1 MTSDAEKTQ
10 LLRLVPTEVEA
21 TILVARLAEARIEAW
36 IEGGLSAGFR
46 AEAPGGARVL
56 VHRRDLERAGALLQ
70 EERPAPPAPAAP
82 PTRPGPLPRER
93 ALAVWAIVLVVLII
107 LIFLGSR
114 LSSLWVEMLD

>member
-1 MTSDAEKTQ
+1 MTADTKGAQ

-21 TILVARLAEARIEAW
+21 TILVARLAEVGIEAW
-36 IEGGLSAGFR
+36 IEGGLAAGFR

-70 EERPAPPAPAAP
+70 EAPAPAAP

-107 LIFLGSR
+107 LIFIGSR
-114 LSSLWVEMLD
+114 LSSLWVELLD